1 MVFQAMDEMLHL
13 ASLAEEKLS
22 HNSVERHLA
31 EKHLGE
37 RVVWVVFI
45 ACFGQQ
51 ETAGGAYGVLAFE
64 EDVAARRT
72 SAREE
77 KIY

>member
-13 ASLAEEKLS
+13 ARLAEEKLS

-51 ETAGGAYGVLAFE
+51 EAAGSAYGVLAFE
-64 EDVAARRT
+64 EKRAASGA